1 MKNSNKHDISDDISS
16 PNYGKKLKEKANE
29 KTPYCQD
36 EPSNHT
42 EHK

>member
-1 MKNSNKHDISDDISS
+1 MKNTYKNNMSEDISS
-16 PNYGKKLKEKANE
+16 PNYLKKLKEKANE
-29 KTPYCQD
+29 KTPYCKD